1 MVNVVTPHEY
11 PGDSFVPHVCWR
23 GPVRRVNGVTQ
34 PERRPMIVIDHW
46 NPAID
51 DWARLGDGEYVA
63 VWRVPGRLAGWR
75 TQLDAPGHSNPILI
89 ALGTDLDA
97 IGGQRLAAG
106 AYIGRAVYGVHE
118 SLPDWVIIPH
128 VPGPFQNEEK
138 HRMIQSRFKWLPL
151 PPVERGVG

>member
-11 PGDSFVPHVCWR
+11 PGEVFYPHVCWR

-46 NPAID
+46 NPVVNT
-51 DWARLGDGEYVA
+51 WSRLGDGQYVA

-75 TQLDAPGHSNPILI
+75 TQLDTPHGDPILI

-97 IGGQRLAAG
+97 IGGQRMEAG
-106 AYIGRAVYGVHE
+106 PYLGRAVYGAHE
-118 SLPDWVIIPH
+118 ALPDWIIFPH
-128 VPGPFQNEEK
+128 MPGPFQNEEK
-138 HRMIQSRFKWLPL
+138 YRIIHSKFLWLPL